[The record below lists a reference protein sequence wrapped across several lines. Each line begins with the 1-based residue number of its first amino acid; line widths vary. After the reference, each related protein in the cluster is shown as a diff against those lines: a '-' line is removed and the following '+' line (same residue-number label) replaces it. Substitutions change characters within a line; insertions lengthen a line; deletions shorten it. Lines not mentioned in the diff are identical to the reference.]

1 MVPKETYFH
10 LKEEKREKIEK
21 ALEKEFARVSFEKAS
36 ISNIIEDAQ
45 IPRGSFYQYFE
56 DKEDAIR
63 YIVQKYIMLEHKMI
77 YEALE
82 KTKGDIFHMA
92 ILAFEYIV
100 KNATQKKEM
109 NLYKNIMKEIKRNNI
124 NIFDENKEHI
134 KIQQIKNMVDTS
146 NLNLQNEKDLK
157 YMMKLLISI
166 IRTTGIEVI
175 DNKISVEQGKL
186 DLEEQLEILKRGMC
200 K

>member
-21 ALEKEFARVSFEKAS
+21 ALEKEFARVPFEKAS
-36 ISNIIEDAQ
+36 ISNIIEEAQ

-63 YIVQKYIMLEHKMI
+63 YVVQKYIMIEHKMI

-82 KTKGDIFHMA
+82 KTKGNIFQMA
-92 ILAFEYIV
+92 VLAFEGIV
-100 KNATQKKEM
+100 KNATQKQKV

-124 NIFDENKEHI
+124 NIFDESRENI
-134 KIQQIKNMVDTS
+134 KSDEIKNRIDVS
-146 NLNLQNEKDLK
+146 QLNIQNEKDLK
-157 YMMKLLISI
+157 YMMKILISI

-175 DNKISVEQGKL
+175 DNKISVEQGKI
-186 DLEEQLEILKRGMC
+186 DLIEQLEILKRGMC

>member
-1 MVPKETYFH
+1 MPKTTYFH

-21 ALEKEFARVSFEKAS
+21 ALEKEFGRVPFEKAS
-36 ISNIIEDAQ
+36 ISNIIKDAQ

-56 DKEDAIR
+56 DKEDAIK
-63 YIVQKYIMLEHKMI
+63 YIVQKYIMIEHNII
-77 YEALE
+77 YDALKE
-82 KTKGDIFHMA
+82 TKGDIFNMA
-92 ILAFEYIV
+92 VLAFEYIV

-124 NIFDENKEHI
+124 NIFDESKENIRTNEI
-134 KIQQIKNMVDTS
+134 KDRIDVSQ
-146 NLNLQNEKDLK
+146 LNIQNEKDLK
-157 YMMKLLISI
+157 YMMKILISI

-175 DNKISVEQGKL
+175 DNKIPMEQGKI
-186 DLEEQLEILKRGMC
+186 DLVSQLEILKRGMC

>member
-1 MVPKETYFH
+1 MPKETYFH

-36 ISNIIEDAQ
+36 ISNIIEEAQ

-63 YIVQKYIMLEHKMI
+63 YIVQKYIMLEYKMI
-77 YEALE
+77 YETLV
-82 KTKGDIFHMA
+82 KTNGDIFHMA
-92 ILAFEYIV
+92 VLTFEYIIH
-100 KNATQKKEM
+100 NATQKKEM

-124 NIFDENKEHI
+124 NIFDENNEYKE
-134 KIQQIKNMVDTS
+134 IQQMKNIIDTS
-146 NLNLQNEKDLK
+146 HLNLQSEKDLK
-157 YMMKLLISI
+157 YMMKILISV

-175 DNKISVEQGKL
+175 DNKISEEQGKI
-186 DLEEQLEILKRGMC
+186 DLNKQLEILKRGMC

>member
-1 MVPKETYFH
+1 MPKETYFH

-36 ISNIIEDAQ
+36 ISNIIEEAQ

-63 YIVQKYIMLEHKMI
+63 YIVQKYIMLEYKMI
-77 YEALE
+77 YETLV
-82 KTKGDIFHMA
+82 KTNGDIFHMA
-92 ILAFEYIV
+92 VLIFEYIIH
-100 KNATQKKEM
+100 NATQKKEM

-124 NIFDENKEHI
+124 NIFDENNEYKE
-134 KIQQIKNMVDTS
+134 IQQMKNIIDTS
-146 NLNLQNEKDLK
+146 HLNLQSEKDLK
-157 YMMKLLISI
+157 YMMKILISV

-175 DNKISVEQGKL
+175 DNKISEEQGKIDL
-186 DLEEQLEILKRGMC
+186 DKQLEILKRGMC

>member
-1 MVPKETYFH
+1 MPKETYFH

-36 ISNIIEDAQ
+36 ISNIIEEAQ

-63 YIVQKYIMLEHKMI
+63 YIVQKYIMLEYKMI
-77 YEALE
+77 YETLV
-82 KTKGDIFHMA
+82 KTNGDIFHMA
-92 ILAFEYIV
+92 VLIFEYIIH
-100 KNATQKKEM
+100 NATQKKEM

-124 NIFDENKEHI
+124 NIFEENNEYKE
-134 KIQQIKNMVDTS
+134 IQQMKNIIDTS
-146 NLNLQNEKDLK
+146 HLNLQSEKDLK
-157 YMMKLLISI
+157 YMMKILISV

-175 DNKISVEQGKL
+175 DNKISEEQGKIDL
-186 DLEEQLEILKRGMC
+186 DKQLEILKRGMC